1 MDRVSGAFVN
11 RTIGGILLVSG
22 STVGAGM
29 LALPVVTGFA
39 GFYPSVILFFVYWL
53 FMTFTAL
60 LILEV
65 NLWMEKR
72 DANMITMAKLTLGR
86 FGEVL
91 AWVAYLFL
99 LYALTT
105 AYLAGGGPI
114 FNEFLY
120 GLTGITVPKV
130 LESVPLLLIFG
141 YFVYR
146 GAHTVDWIN
155 RVLMLGL
162 VGAFILSTVML
173 TPYVDLE
180 LLKYHNTALLW
191 VGSSVAATSFGF
203 HIIIPTLTSYLNRN
217 VSQLK
222 KVIWIGSAIPLLV
235 YLLWEFLVLGIIP
248 LEGSIS
254 LSKGY
259 VEGSNG
265 AELLT
270 QMIGRGILSEILR
283 IFLLLAIITS
293 FLGVSTSLT
302 DFLSDGFNVKKSS
315 GGRVFLLFLTFGPPI
330 LFALT
335 DPRAFLSALEYAG
348 AFGVVV
354 LLGLLPALMVWRG
367 RKQFGVGA
375 SYQAPGGTASLLV
388 TMAISLIVIL
398 CEVLQK
404 MGVLWIK
411 NGF

>member
-1 MDRVSGAFVN
+1 MNKTV
-11 RTIGGILLVSG
+11 GGILLVSG
-22 STVGAGM
+22 TTVGAGM

-39 GFYPSVILFFVYWL
+39 GFFPSMILFVVYWL

-65 NLWMEKR
+65 NLWMEKK
-72 DANMITMAKLTLGR
+72 DANMITMARMTLGR
-86 FGEVL
+86 GGEAL

-120 GLTGITVPKV
+120 GLTGVTVPRY

-155 RVLMLGL
+155 RLLMTGL
-162 VGAFILSTVML
+162 VLAFCLSAFLLV
-173 TPYVDLE
+173 PYVNPE
-180 LLKYHNTALLW
+180 LLYHHNISLLW

-203 HIIIPTLTSYLNRN
+203 HIIIPTLTSYLNHN
-217 VSQLK
+217 VNKLRR
-222 KVIWIGSAIPLLV
+222 VIWIGSAIPLLV
-235 YLLWEFLVLGIIP
+235 YLLWELLVLGIVPI
-248 LEGSIS
+248 EGNNS
-254 LSKGY
+254 LYQGY
-259 VEGSNG
+259 FEGANG

-270 QMIGRGILSEILR
+270 RMIGNGFLSEILR
-283 IFLLLAIITS
+283 VFLLLAIITS

-302 DFLSDGFNVKKSS
+302 DFLSDGFNVKKSPQ
-315 GGRVFLLFLTFGPPI
+315 GRVFLLLLTFGPPM

-354 LLGLLPALMVWRG
+354 LLGFLPALMAWRG
-367 RKQFGVGA
+367 RKKYAKGA
-375 SYQAPGGTASLLV
+375 RYQAPGGSMLLFL
-388 TMAISLIVIL
+388 TMAASCIVIL

-404 MGVLWIK
+404 MGILWIK
-411 NGF
+411 SGL

>member
-1 MDRVSGAFVN
+1 MN
-11 RTIGGILLVSG
+11 RTVGGVLLVSG
-22 STVGAGM
+22 TTVGAGM
-29 LALPVVTGFA
+29 LALPVVTGYA
-39 GFYPSVILFFVYWL
+39 GFFPSVIMFIAYWL

-65 NLWMEKR
+65 NLWMEKK
-72 DANMITMAKLTLGR
+72 DANMITMARMTLGR
-86 FGEVL
+86 FGEAI
-91 AWVAYLFL
+91 AWVTYLFL

-120 GLTGITVPKV
+120 GLTGITVPKY

-155 RVLMLGL
+155 RLLMAGL
-162 VGAFILSTVML
+162 VVAFCLSAFLL
-173 TPYVDLE
+173 TPYVNPE
-180 LLKYHNTALLW
+180 LLFHHNAKLLW

-217 VSQLK
+217 VNQLRR
-222 KVIWIGSAIPLLV
+222 VIWIGSAIPLLV
-235 YLLWEFLVLGIIP
+235 YLLWEFLVLGIVP
-248 LEGSIS
+248 VEGSIS
-254 LSKGY
+254 LSQGY
-259 VEGSNG
+259 FEGANG

-270 QMIGRGILSEILR
+270 QIIGNGFLSEILR
-283 IFLLLAIITS
+283 VFLLLAIITS

-302 DFLSDGFNVKKSS
+302 DFLSDGFNVKKSPQ
-315 GGRVFLLFLTFGPPI
+315 GRVFLLLLTFGPPM

-354 LLGLLPALMVWRG
+354 LLGFLPALMAWRG
-367 RKQFGVGA
+367 RRKYAKGA
-375 SYQAPGGTASLLV
+375 RYQAPGGSPLLFL
-388 TMAISLIVIL
+388 TMAASSIVIL

-404 MGVLWIK
+404 MGVLWIR
-411 NGF
+411 NGL

>member
-1 MDRVSGAFVN
+1 MNRFV
-11 RTIGGILLVSG
+11 GGVLLVSG
-22 STVGAGM
+22 TTVGAGM

-39 GFYPSVILFFVYWL
+39 GFFPSVILFIAYWL

-65 NLWMEKR
+65 NLWMEKK
-72 DANMITMAKLTLGR
+72 DANMITMARMTLGR
-86 FGEVL
+86 FGQAV
-91 AWVAYLFL
+91 AWVVYLFL

-114 FNEFLY
+114 FNDFLY
-120 GLTGITVPKV
+120 GLTGITVPKY

-155 RVLMLGL
+155 RLLMAGL
-162 VGAFILSTVML
+162 VIAFCLSAFLL
-173 TPYVDLE
+173 TPHVNPE
-180 LLKYHNTALLW
+180 LLLHHNVTLLW

-217 VSQLK
+217 VNQLRR
-222 KVIWIGSAIPLLV
+222 VIWIGSAIPLLV
-235 YLLWEFLVLGIIP
+235 YLLWEFLVLGIVP
-248 LEGSIS
+248 VEGSVS

-259 VEGSNG
+259 LEGANG

-270 QMIGRGILSEILR
+270 QVVGVGFLSEILVV
-283 IFLLLAIITS
+283 FLLLAIITS

-302 DFLSDGFNVKKSS
+302 DFLSDGFNVKKSPQ
-315 GGRVFLLFLTFGPPI
+315 GRVFLLLLTFGPPM

-348 AFGVVV
+348 AFGVVI
-354 LLGLLPALMVWRG
+354 LLGFLPALMAWRG
-367 RKQFGVGA
+367 RKKYAKGA
-375 SYQAPGGTASLLV
+375 RYQAPGGSPLLFL
-388 TMAISLIVIL
+388 TMAASSIVIL

-411 NGF
+411 NGL